1 MYIYTYIYIYV
12 YITAMS
18 QKEKGKGGGGK
29 KKEKEMTT
37 AMIGFELKGVY
48 VRMCTQGIEFMRML
62 RRKSLRMMQLAR
74 TIGGVHFKR
83 AHKPM
88 ND

>member
-1 MYIYTYIYIYV
+1 
-12 YITAMS
+12 MS
-18 QKEKGKGGGGK
+18 QKEKGQGGK

-37 AMIGFELKGVY
+37 AMIGFELKGVH

>member
-1 MYIYTYIYIYV
+1 
-12 YITAMS
+12 
-18 QKEKGKGGGGK
+18 
-29 KKEKEMTT
+29 MTT
-37 AMIGFELKGVY
+37 AMIGFELKGVH